1 MSTATLDKLAIGKSA
16 RILDVVGEAGL
27 QQRLLEMGLLP
38 GVDVTV
44 VRQAPLGDPIEV
56 KVMGYSLSLR
66 RSEAANVQI
75 ETTA

>member
-1 MSTATLDKLAIGKSA
+1 
-16 RILDVVGEAGL
+16 
-27 QQRLLEMGLLP
+27 MGLLP